1 MSKMITDINT
11 CEQCPLF
18 SSEMEYCCKHQ
29 EQYGRII
36 EDYEIMQSWCPLEDC
51 PTPILDE
58 SEIDEVIFLQNMD
71 IKKGCEYK

>member
-18 SSEMEYCCKHQ
+18 SSDMEYCCKHQ

-36 EDYEIMQSWCPLEDC
+36 GDYEIMQSWCPLEDC
-51 PTPILDE
+51 PTPIQDE
-58 SEIDEVIFLQNMD
+58 SEIDGVI
-71 IKKGCEYK
+71 IPPEYGY